1 MRNRFY
7 SNVTTLLVT
16 MLMLMS
22 CGTMKHQPT
31 TTTNVVTVVKDS
43 LIVRTDTLVIPVPV
57 ESHSSVAYQHSRLET
72 SVAWSEAEV
81 DTLGLL
87 HHQIENKPT
96 ALKKEVVY
104 LDRVVTEYRDS
115 IVTKEVPVEV
125 EVIKTK
131 TPRWAWRLVVFD
143 ALVALVFGAYLYL
156 KFKGIIKI

>member
-1 MRNRFY
+1 MQFFR
-7 SNVTTLLVT
+7 SLVLTLT
-16 MLMLMS
+16 IAMLMFTS
-22 CGTMKHQPT
+22 CGTVKHQPT
-31 TTTNVVTVVKDS
+31 TNTQTTTIIKDS

-104 LDRVVTEYRDS
+104 VDRIVTEYRDS
-115 IVTKEVPVEV
+115 LVTKEIPVEV
-125 EVIKTK
+125 EVVREV
-131 TPRWAWRLVVFD
+131 TPKWVWW
-143 ALVALVFGAYLYL
+143 LVFLNVLICIAIGIKAYL
-156 KFKGIIKI
+156 KFQRISK